1 MGMVVKVSVPLSPE
15 WPEGD
20 WASPPIRY
28 LPSSALRS
36 TPLGWKS
43 SEVAAVRISMSTKIA
58 VSRTVD
64 GFEQRLRC
72 DQPTGIRDTKAMSAT
87 GIYPQAAF

>member
-1 MGMVVKVSVPLSPE
+1 
-15 WPEGD
+15 
-20 WASPPIRY
+20 
-28 LPSSALRS
+28 
-36 TPLGWKS
+36 
-43 SEVAAVRISMSTKIA
+43 MSTMIA